1 MSLWNYSDINKKDKR
16 VKNFCRES
24 TEPHIAV
31 LSDSDCLHC
40 LWTQP
45 PASRSGTWHQQSST
59 CEHSEK
65 KQSLFT
71 CFMFW
76 WKREQKWFKWKGL
89 SVMRTEDILAPLPG
103 ITTLKTYVN
112 VTGSC
117 LVQCSDKQYCSSVYM
132 IVPAILCCRKFLI
145 NPNPP

>member
-24 TEPHIAV
+24 TWWSQTSLSWVILIAYIV
-31 LSDSDCLHC
+31 
-40 LWTQP
+40 
-45 PASRSGTWHQQSST
+45 
-59 CEHSEK
+59 CEHNPQLPDLVLDINRVQPVNTVRRNKVFLHVSCFDENVNRNGLNERG
-65 KQSLFT
+65 SLL
-71 CFMFW
+71 W
-76 WKREQKWFKWKGL
+76 ELK
-89 SVMRTEDILAPLPG
+89 IAPLPG